1 MSVPGRPRAGL
12 VDLARRLWPWAG
24 ATAALAAVFCA
35 YLNPHLV
42 VDLANRVW
50 ACF

>member
-1 MSVPGRPRAGL
+1 MKAPRVA
-12 VDLARRLWPWAG
+12 VWA
-24 ATAALAAVFCA
+24 AAAMAALALAAVFMA
-35 YLNPHLV
+35 YLNPHAM

>member
-1 MSVPGRPRAGL
+1 MNPRPRWL
-12 VDLARRLWPWAG
+12 LRVLAMGG
-24 ATAALAAVFCA
+24 AAVALAAVFMA
-35 YLNPHLV
+35 YLDPELM

>member
-1 MSVPGRPRAGL
+1 MMRRHRQLRHWVWLGL
-12 VDLARRLWPWAG
+12 
-24 ATAALAAVFCA
+24 AALALAGVFAA
-35 YLNPHLV
+35 YRNPHLM